1 MQHTNIL
8 STFHSIC
15 QSIPPLILFYV
26 KVRHVDFG
34 VTERMYGTVGECLL
48 KTLEVGLGDDWNDD
62 VKESWTW
69 VYGIM
74 ADVMTKAAY
83 HSK

>member
-1 MQHTNIL
+1 MLTVTLRLQTI
-8 STFHSIC
+8 
-15 QSIPPLILFYV
+15 
-26 KVRHVDFG
+26 VRHVDFG

-48 KTLEVGLGDDWNDD
+48 KTLEVGLGDGWNND

-83 HSK
+83 HNK